1 MEKKH
6 GYDNISTYYKQN
18 IDIVSFILTQDCHR
32 VLIFNFEVNK
42 TMQQKKKSNILYQN
56 ERVTL

>member
-1 MEKKH
+1 MEIKH
-6 GYDNISTYYKQN
+6 EYDNISTYYKQN
-18 IDIVSFILTQDCHR
+18 IDIVSFILTRDCHR

-42 TMQQKKKSNILYQN
+42 TIQQKKSNILYQN